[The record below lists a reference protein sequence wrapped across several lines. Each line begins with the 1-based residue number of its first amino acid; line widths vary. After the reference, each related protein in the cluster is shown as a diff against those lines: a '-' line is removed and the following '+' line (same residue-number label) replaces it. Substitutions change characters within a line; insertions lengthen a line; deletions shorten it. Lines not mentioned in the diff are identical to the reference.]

1 MEDNQINIL
10 NDVRGYLIRKGEEF
24 EWINSST
31 DPNEKIGIA
40 FVQFDSTLPCSFL
53 FTWDKEEEILS
64 LDVLFA
70 SKISVPRQ
78 VEMSLILS
86 RLNYTLS
93 KGRFVLD
100 FDGGYVLYRQ
110 SASMANGLNLSHEQ
124 RLTMISNMERQGLKM
139 AELYAS
145 LLEDEFSDYV

>member
-1 MEDNQINIL
+1 MEENQSNIL

-24 EWINSST
+24 EWITAAN

-53 FTWDKEEEILS
+53 FMWDKDEEILS

-70 SKISVPRQ
+70 SQISAPRQ
-78 VEMSLILS
+78 VEMALILS
-86 RLNYTLS
+86 RLNYTLA

-110 SASMANGLNLSHEQ
+110 SASMAGGLTLTHDQ
-124 RLTMISNMERQGLKM
+124 RLAIIANMERQGLKM

-145 LLEDEFSDYV
+145 LLEDEFSEYV